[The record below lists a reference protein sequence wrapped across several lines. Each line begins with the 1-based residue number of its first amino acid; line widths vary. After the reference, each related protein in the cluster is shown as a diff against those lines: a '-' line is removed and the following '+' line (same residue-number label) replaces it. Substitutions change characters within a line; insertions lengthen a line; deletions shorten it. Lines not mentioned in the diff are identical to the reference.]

1 MYLCINNKYK
11 LMGKKSRELE
21 VLNDRRIAL
30 INNLDAFVDERNRL
44 QQKIN
49 NMIDHIDAANM
60 EIAAI
65 DIQLSSIAVNEN
77 FEVKLHTVHGEH
89 ETNNPKLM
97 VEIIIEDHPPIYKLL
112 NQYDLMIYSSSTNKT
127 DKLQLKSR
135 VIEVVKDWLSKDI
148 SISRLF
154 SDEDEKLNNALEN
167 YVTDNLF
174 ERKIRRA
181 ASFFPI
187 IDQD

>member
-1 MYLCINNKYK
+1 
-11 LMGKKSRELE
+11 MGKKSRELE
-21 VLNDRRIAL
+21 ILNDRRIAL

-44 QQKIN
+44 QRKVN

-65 DIQLSSIAVNEN
+65 DIQLTSIAVNEK
-77 FEVKLHTVHGEH
+77 FEVKLHIVHGEH
-89 ETNNPKLM
+89 ETNSPKLM
-97 VEIIIEDHPPIYKLL
+97 VEINIENHPPIYKLL
-112 NQYDLMIYSSSTNKT
+112 SQYDLLTNSSGANKT

-135 VIEVVKDWLSKDI
+135 LIEVVKSWLTTDI
-148 SISRLF
+148 SISKLF

>member
-1 MYLCINNKYK
+1 
-11 LMGKKSRELE
+11 MGKKSRELE

-44 QQKIN
+44 QRKIN

-97 VEIIIEDHPPIYKLL
+97 VEIIIENHPPIYKLL

-135 VIEVVKDWLSKDI
+135 LIEVVKDWLTSDI

-154 SDEDEKLNNALEN
+154 SDEDEKLCNALEN
-167 YVTDNLF
+167 YVSDNLF

-181 ASFFPI
+181 AAFFPI
-187 IDQD
+187 IDQY

>member
-1 MYLCINNKYK
+1 
-11 LMGKKSRELE
+11 MGKKSRELE
-21 VLNDRRIAL
+21 ILSDRRIAL
-30 INNLDAFVDERNRL
+30 LNNLDSFVDERNRL
-44 QQKIN
+44 QRKVN

-65 DIQLSSIAVNEN
+65 DIQLSTIAAKEK
-77 FEVKLHTVHGEH
+77 FEVKLHIVHGEH
-89 ETNNPKLM
+89 ETNSPKLM
-97 VEIIIEDHPPIYKLL
+97 VEINIENHPPIYKLL
-112 NQYDLMIYSSSTNKT
+112 SQYDLLTNSTGANKT

-135 VIEVVKDWLSKDI
+135 LIEVVKSWLTTDI
-148 SISRLF
+148 SISKLF
-154 SDEDEKLNNALEN
+154 SDEDEKLTNALEN

-181 ASFFPI
+181 AAFFPI

>member
-1 MYLCINNKYK
+1 
-11 LMGKKSRELE
+11 MGKKSRELE
-21 VLNDRRIAL
+21 ILSDRRIAL
-30 INNLDAFVDERNRL
+30 LNNLDAFVDERNRL
-44 QQKIN
+44 QRKVN

-65 DIQLSSIAVNEN
+65 DIQLSTIAAKEK
-77 FEVKLHTVHGEH
+77 FEVKLHIVHGEH
-89 ETNNPKLM
+89 ETNSPKLM
-97 VEIIIEDHPPIYKLL
+97 VEINIENHPPIYKLL
-112 NQYDLMIYSSSTNKT
+112 SQYDLLTNSTGANKT

-135 VIEVVKDWLSKDI
+135 LIEVVKSWLTTDI
-148 SISRLF
+148 SISKLF
-154 SDEDEKLNNALEN
+154 SDEDEKLTNALEN

-181 ASFFPI
+181 AAFFPI

>member
-1 MYLCINNKYK
+1 
-11 LMGKKSRELE
+11 MGKKSRELE
-21 VLNDRRIAL
+21 ILNDRRIAL
-30 INNLDAFVDERNRL
+30 MKNIEAFVDERNRL
-44 QQKIN
+44 QRKLN

-167 YVTDNLF
+167 YVTENLF

>member
-1 MYLCINNKYK
+1 MYLCIDNKYT

-21 VLNDRRIAL
+21 ILNDRRIAL
-30 INNLDAFVDERNRL
+30 INNLDVFVDERNRL
-44 QQKIN
+44 QRKIN

-97 VEIIIEDHPPIYKLL
+97 VEIIIENHPPIYKLL

-135 VIEVVKDWLSKDI
+135 VIEVVKDWLSNDI

-181 ASFFPI
+181 A
-187 IDQD
+187 

>member
-1 MYLCINNKYK
+1 
-11 LMGKKSRELE
+11 MGKKSRELE
-21 VLNDRRIAL
+21 ILNDRRIAL
-30 INNLDAFVDERNRL
+30 INNLGVFVDERNRL
-44 QQKIN
+44 QRKIN

-97 VEIIIEDHPPIYKLL
+97 VEIIIENHPPIYKLL

-135 VIEVVKDWLSKDI
+135 VIEVVKDWLSNDI